1 MTLKRREL
9 LAGTAAAGVLLGS
22 PTILRAQNA
31 PIRIGEINSYSTQA
45 AFLGPYRNGWNLA
58 LEEANASGGIDGRKL
73 ETLFRDDAG
82 KPEDAVRHAG
92 ELVAAEKVDLLAGGY
107 LSNIGLAIAG
117 YAKQNK
123 RLYVAS
129 EPLTDAIVWS
139 QGNRYT
145 FRLRPS
151 TYMQAAMLV
160 EEAAKLP
167 ITRWATI
174 APNYEYGQSAVKWF
188 KELLARKKPGV
199 QFVAEQFP
207 ALGRIDAGATA
218 QAIAAANPEG
228 IFNVTFGADLA
239 NLVRQGNTRGL
250 FERRA
255 VASVLTGE
263 PEYLDPLADEAPEGW
278 IVTGYPWDQV
288 NTPNHVK
295 FREAYRRRF
304 NDHPRL
310 GSVVGYDTV
319 NAIVTMLRQSRTV
332 DTEKMVD
339 AMEGLKFQS
348 AFGDVEFRKID
359 HQATLGA
366 FVGKTKLVNGKGTM
380 VDWRYADGKDYLPS
394 DAEVAAMRPKD
405 A

>member
-1 MTLKRREL
+1 MTFKRREF
-9 LAGTAAAGVLLGS
+9 LAGTAASAALLGS
-22 PTILRAQNA
+22 PTILRAQA
-31 PIRIGEINSYSTQA
+31 GAVRIGEINSYSTQA

-58 LEEANASGGIDGRKL
+58 LDEANAAGGVDGRRL

-92 ELVAAEKVDLLAGGY
+92 ELVAGEKVDLLAGGF
-107 LSNIGLAIAG
+107 LSNIGLAVAG

-123 RLYVAS
+123 KLYVAS

-174 APNYEYGQSAVKWF
+174 SPNYEYGQSAVKWF
-188 KELLARKKPGV
+188 KELLVKKKPGV

-228 IFNVTFGADLA
+228 IFNVTFAADLA

-255 VASVLTGE
+255 VVSMLTGE
-263 PEYLDPLADEAPEGW
+263 PEYLDPLGDETPEGW

-295 FREAYRRRF
+295 FREAYRRKF
-304 NDHPRL
+304 NDYPRL

-319 NAIVTMLRQSRTV
+319 NAIVEMLRKSRST

-348 AFGDVEFRKID
+348 AFGEVEFRKID

-394 DAEVAAMRPKD
+394 DAEVALLRPKD

>member
-1 MTLKRREL
+1 MTIKRREL

-58 LEEANASGGIDGRKL
+58 LDEANASGGIDGRRL

-123 RLYVAS
+123 KLYVAS

-174 APNYEYGQSAVKWF
+174 APNYEYG
-188 KELLARKKPGV
+188 
-199 QFVAEQFP
+199 
-207 ALGRIDAGATA
+207 
-218 QAIAAANPEG
+218 
-228 IFNVTFGADLA
+228 
-239 NLVRQGNTRGL
+239 
-250 FERRA
+250 
-255 VASVLTGE
+255 
-263 PEYLDPLADEAPEGW
+263 
-278 IVTGYPWDQV
+278 
-288 NTPNHVK
+288 
-295 FREAYRRRF
+295 
-304 NDHPRL
+304 
-310 GSVVGYDTV
+310 
-319 NAIVTMLRQSRTV
+319 
-332 DTEKMVD
+332 
-339 AMEGLKFQS
+339 
-348 AFGDVEFRKID
+348 
-359 HQATLGA
+359 
-366 FVGKTKLVNGKGTM
+366 
-380 VDWRYADGKDYLPS
+380 
-394 DAEVAAMRPKD
+394 
-405 A
+405 

>member
-58 LEEANASGGIDGRKL
+58 LDEANASGGIDGRKL

-92 ELVAAEKVDLLAGGY
+92 ELVAAEKVDLLAGGF
-107 LSNIGLAIAG
+107 LSNIGLAVAG

-123 RLYVAS
+123 KLYVAS

-174 APNYEYGQSAVKWF
+174 SPNYEYGQSAVKWF
-188 KELLARKKPGV
+188 KELLAKKKPGV

-207 ALGRIDAGATA
+207 ALGRIDAGATV

-228 IFNVTFGADLA
+228 IFNVTFAADLA

-255 VASVLTGE
+255 VVSMLTGE

-288 NTPNHVK
+288 NTPSHSK
-295 FREAYRRRF
+295 FRDAYRRKF
-304 NDHPRL
+304 NDYPRL

-319 NAIVTMLRQSRTV
+319 NAIVTMLRQSRTT

-339 AMEGLKFQS
+339 AMKGLKFQS